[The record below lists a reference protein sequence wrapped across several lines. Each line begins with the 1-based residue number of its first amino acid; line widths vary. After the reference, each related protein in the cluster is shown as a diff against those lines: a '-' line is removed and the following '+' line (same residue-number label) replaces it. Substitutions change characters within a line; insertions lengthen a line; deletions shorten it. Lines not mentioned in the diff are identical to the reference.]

1 MIKYKY
7 YYVLR
12 RAKAAERKEKAM
24 GAYYLAVDIGASSGR
39 HILCHME
46 DGKLVLEEVH
56 RFYNGMSEKD
66 GELCWDFVT
75 LFQEIK
81 AGLKKCKEIGKIPVS
96 VGVDTWG
103 VDFVL
108 LDAQDQVLGNT
119 VGYRDDRNIGMDE
132 EVYKIIPEDELYART
147 GIQKAIF
154 NTVYQLMAVKKRHP
168 EYLEQA
174 KTFLMVPD
182 YFHYL
187 LSGVKSNEYTEAS
200 TSQLL
205 NPHTKQWD
213 LELIDRLGYPTEM
226 FQELKMPGS
235 VLGDLTP
242 EVQAEVGFNC
252 KVVVPATHDTGSAV
266 LAVPSNNP
274 DTVYISSGTWSLMG
288 IERMEADCSPAS
300 KAHNFTNEGGY
311 QYRFRYLKNIMGLWM
326 IQSVKK
332 ELKEEQGL
340 DLSFG
345 EICDEASRQTIP
357 SLVDCNSDRFL
368 APKNMIREVQNACAE
383 SGQPVPETYG
393 EIASVIYN
401 SLAKCYADTIEE
413 IQEITGKTY
422 DSISVVGGGANA
434 EYLNI
439 LTAKYTGRTV
449 YAGPT
454 EATAIG
460 NLMAQMMTAGELTDL
475 ASARD
480 CVFESFAVKTY
491 QPAK

>member
-1 MIKYKY
+1 
-7 YYVLR
+7 
-12 RAKAAERKEKAM
+12 M
-24 GAYYLAVDIGASSGR
+24 GAYYLAIDIGASSGR

-46 DGKLVLEEVH
+46 AGRLVLEEVH
-56 RFYNGMSEKD
+56 RFENGMHEKD
-66 GELCWDFVT
+66 GEMCWDFAH
-75 LFQEIK
+75 LFEEIK
-81 AGLKKCKEIGKIPVS
+81 AGMKKCGQMGKVPVS
-96 VGVDTWG
+96 VGIDTWG

-108 LDAQDQVLGNT
+108 LDENDQVLGNT
-119 VGYRDDRNIGMDE
+119 VGYRDERTTGMDK
-132 EVYKIIPEDELYART
+132 EVYTIIPEEELYART
-147 GIQKAIF
+147 GIQKAIY
-154 NTVYQLMAVKKRHP
+154 NTIYQLMAVKKRHP
-168 EYLEQA
+168 EHLA
-174 KTFLMVPD
+174 KARTFLMTPD

-187 LSGVKSNEYTEAS
+187 LCGVKANEYTEAT

-205 NPHTKQWD
+205 DPVTKNWD
-213 LELIDRLGYPTEM
+213 KELIGMLGYPTEM
-226 FQELKMPGS
+226 FQEIRLPGA

-242 EVQAEVGFNC
+242 QVQAEVGFCC
-252 KVVVPATHDTGSAV
+252 KVVLPATHDTGSAV

-288 IERMEADCSPAS
+288 VERQAADCSPAS

-311 QYRFRYLKNIMGLWM
+311 QYRFRYLKNIMGLWL

-332 ELKEEQGL
+332 ELKEERGL

-345 EICDEASRQTIP
+345 EICEEASRQTIP
-357 SLVDCNSDRFL
+357 SLVNCNDDRFL
-368 APKNMIREVQNACAE
+368 APKNMIKEVQAACQE

-401 SLAKCYADTIEE
+401 SLAKCYGDTIEE
-413 IQEITGKTY
+413 IQEMTGKTY

-449 YAGPT
+449 FAGPT

-460 NLMAQMMTAGELTDL
+460 NLMVQMMTAGELKNL
-475 ASARD
+475 EAARS

-491 QPAK
+491 QV